1 MFAHVGQTVSLR
13 ERTTSLT
20 RTTPMTSNRWGF
32 VGGTGISQTASPKPM
47 MPIVQLGEGVRSH
60 EELLPGRP
68 LDVFAERI
76 GVEHA
81 GK

>member
-1 MFAHVGQTVSLR
+1 MFAHVGQTVSPR

-32 VGGTGISQTASPKPM
+32 VGGTGISQTASPKSM

-60 EELLPGRP
+60 EELLSGRS
-68 LDVFAERI
+68 LDVFVERI
-76 GVEHA
+76 GTEHA
-81 GK
+81 GE